1 MEMFYY
7 TRYKN
12 FLIRKIFDLITLFFK
27 PEKNSL
33 EKMLSYCSKNIGFY
47 RGMGDSLDNYPII
60 DKNVLRNDFDRF
72 VNRKALIKNVGI
84 TSGTTGT
91 PGKYYRDIPS
101 MAAEQYY
108 QNMYFKWNGTYRV
121 IFRGEKLFEPD
132 YKSDKIY
139 RTVPLINEMLVSSY
153 HINDRTLKNLV
164 EKLKT
169 IKGRKSLWAYPS
181 SAYALAEYCLKNNE
195 RLEFDVVALSSE
207 VLMDRSREVIEKA
220 FRCRVKDWYGQ
231 AERVAA
237 LVRCEAGHY
246 HELKGY
252 SHIEYLPV
260 RDNTYEIVGTTLHN
274 KIMPLVRFNMHDLVE
289 TSQEPC
295 PCGARGWNIV
305 KIHGRSSDY
314 IELHGRRLAEAALTN
329 LFKGMENITEAQV
342 IQKKDKRILIRVV
355 RSENFDG
362 ENEKLLISHISG
374 IIPRELFTLEY
385 VERIE
390 RDARGKFRHIIN
402 EGTLQQ

>member
-1 MEMFYY
+1 MFYY

-27 PEKNSL
+27 PEKKSL
-33 EKMLSYCSKNIGFY
+33 ENVLTYCSKHIDFY
-47 RGMGDSLDNYPII
+47 RGMGNSLENYPYI
-60 DKNVLRNDFDRF
+60 DKKVIKSDFDRF
-72 VNRKALIKNVGI
+72 ANKKALIKNIGI

-101 MAAEQYY
+101 MAAEQYF
-108 QNMYFKWNGTYRV
+108 QNKYFKWNGTYRV

-132 YKSDKIY
+132 QQPDKIY
-139 RTVPLINEMLVSSY
+139 RVIPLINEMLISSY
-153 HINDRTLKNLV
+153 HINDHTLKILV

-195 RLEFDVVALSSE
+195 RLKFDVVALSSE
-207 VLMDRSREVIEKA
+207 VLLDRSKEIIEEA
-220 FRCRVKDWYGQ
+220 FECRVKDWYGQ

-246 HELKGY
+246 HEIDGY
-252 SHIEYLPV
+252 SHMEYLPV
-260 RDNTYEIVGTTLHN
+260 RDNTYEIAGTTLHN

-295 PCGARGWNIV
+295 LCGAVGRNIV
-305 KIHGRSSDY
+305 KIHGRSTDY
-314 IELHGRRLAEAALTN
+314 IELPDRRLSEAPLAA
-329 LFKGMENITEAQV
+329 LFKGMENIMEAQV
-342 IQKKDKRILIRVV
+342 IQRKDKRVFIRVV
-355 RSENFDG
+355 RDKEFDD
-362 ENEKLLISHISG
+362 ENEKVLIRHISS
-374 IIPRELFTLEY
+374 IIPKELFTLEY

-390 RDARGKFRHIIN
+390 RDARGKFRHVIN
-402 EGTLQQ
+402 EGIPQQ

>member
-1 MEMFYY
+1 MFYY

-27 PEKNSL
+27 PEKKSL
-33 EKMLSYCSKNIGFY
+33 GKMLSYCSRNIDFY
-47 RGMGDSLDNYPII
+47 RGMGDSLDNYPFI
-60 DKNVLRNDFDRF
+60 DKKVLRNDFDRF
-72 VNRKALIKNVGI
+72 ANKKARIKNIGI

-101 MAAEQYY
+101 MAAEQYF

-121 IFRGEKLFEPD
+121 IFRGEKLFGPGHQ
-132 YKSDKIY
+132 SDKIY
-139 RTVPLINEMLVSSY
+139 RTIPLINEMLVSSY

-169 IKGRKSLWAYPS
+169 VKGRKSLWAYPS

-195 RLEFDVVALSSE
+195 RLKFDVVALSSE
-207 VLMDRSREVIEKA
+207 VLMDRSRDVIEKA
-220 FRCRVKDWYGQ
+220 FQCSVKDWYGQ

-246 HELKGY
+246 HEMEGY
-252 SHIEYLPV
+252 SHMEYLPV
-260 RDNTYEIVGTTLHN
+260 QDNTCEIVGTTLHN

-295 PCGARGWNIV
+295 PCGAGGRNIV
-305 KIHGRSSDY
+305 KIHGRSTDY
-314 IELHGRRLAEAALTN
+314 IELPGRRLAEAPLAG
-329 LFKGMENITEAQV
+329 LFKGMENIVEAQV

-355 RSENFDG
+355 RDEKFDG
-362 ENEKLLISHISG
+362 ENEKALIGHISSV
-374 IIPRELFTLEY
+374 IPFELFTLEY
-385 VERIE
+385 AERIE

>member
-1 MEMFYY
+1 MFYY

-27 PEKNSL
+27 PEEKSL
-33 EKMLSYCSKNIGFY
+33 EKMLSYCSKNIDFY
-47 RGMGDSLDNYPII
+47 RGMGDLLDNYPII

-72 VNRKALIKNVGI
+72 ANKKARIKNIGI

-91 PGKYYRDIPS
+91 PGRYYRDIPS
-101 MAAEQYY
+101 MAAEQYF
-108 QNMYFKWNGTYRV
+108 QNMYFKWNGTYKV

-132 YKSDKIY
+132 HQSDKIY

-153 HINDRTLKNLV
+153 HINDKTLKNLV

-169 IKGRKSLWAYPS
+169 VKGRKSLWAYPS

-195 RLEFDVVALSSE
+195 RLKFDVVALSSE
-207 VLMDRSREVIEKA
+207 VLMDHSKDVIEKA
-220 FRCRVKDWYGQ
+220 FQCRVKDWYGQ

-246 HELKGY
+246 HEMEGY
-252 SHIEYLPV
+252 SHIEYMPV

-295 PCGARGWNIV
+295 PCGAGGRNVV

-314 IELHGRRLAEAALTN
+314 IDLPDRRLAEAPLTS
-329 LFKGMENITEAQV
+329 LFKGMENIVEAQV
-342 IQKKDKRILIRVV
+342 IQKKDKQILIRVV
-355 RSENFDG
+355 RNEKFDG
-362 ENEKLLISHISG
+362 ENEKVLISHISG
-374 IIPRELFTLEY
+374 IIPRELFALEY
-385 VERIE
+385 TERIE

-402 EGTLQQ
+402 EGIPQQ

>member
-1 MEMFYY
+1 MFYY

-27 PEKNSL
+27 PEEKSL
-33 EKMLSYCSKNIGFY
+33 EKMLSYCSKNIDFY
-47 RGMGDSLDNYPII
+47 RGMGDLLDNYPII

-72 VNRKALIKNVGI
+72 ANKKARIKNIGI

-91 PGKYYRDIPS
+91 PGRYYRDIPS
-101 MAAEQYY
+101 MAAEQYF
-108 QNMYFKWNGTYRV
+108 QNMYFKWNGTYKV

-132 YKSDKIY
+132 HQSDKIY

-153 HINDRTLKNLV
+153 HINDKTLKNLV

-169 IKGRKSLWAYPS
+169 VKGRKSLWAYPS

-195 RLEFDVVALSSE
+195 RLKFDVVALSSE
-207 VLMDRSREVIEKA
+207 VLMDHSKDVIEKA
-220 FRCRVKDWYGQ
+220 FQCRVKDWYGQ

-246 HELKGY
+246 HEMEGY
-252 SHIEYLPV
+252 SHIEYMPI

-295 PCGARGWNIV
+295 PCGAGGRNVV

-314 IELHGRRLAEAALTN
+314 IDLPDRRLAEAPLTS
-329 LFKGMENITEAQV
+329 LFKGMENIVEAQV
-342 IQKKDKRILIRVV
+342 IQKKDKQILIRVV
-355 RSENFDG
+355 RNEKFDG
-362 ENEKLLISHISG
+362 ENEKVLISHISG
-374 IIPRELFTLEY
+374 IIPRELFALEY
-385 VERIE
+385 TERIE

-402 EGTLQQ
+402 EGIPQQ